1 MSDRRPVIGIAT
13 ALERAQYGLWDGRC
27 ALLQFS
33 YVEAI
38 QRADALALM
47 LPPDPALVENP
58 DEILDR
64 IDALVLAGGCD
75 IDPAHYGQEPH
86 PSTTGVVPPR
96 DEFELALLTRA
107 IERDM
112 ATLCIC
118 RGMQL
123 LNIVRGGTLVQH
135 LPDVLHTE
143 EHRRNPG
150 TFDGNE
156 HDVELVPGSLAAHA
170 AGGQLTMTKSHHH
183 QGVDVIGEGLVV
195 TGRSTIDDLPEAIE
209 LPENTFLLGVQWH
222 PEADT
227 SSQIFSALVD
237 EARQRM
243 ARQRISVAS
252 S

>member
-1 MSDRRPVIGIAT
+1 M
-13 ALERAQYGLWDGRC
+13 
-27 ALLQFS
+27 
-33 YVEAI
+33 
-38 QRADALALM
+38 
-47 LPPDPALVENP
+47 
-58 DEILDR
+58 
-64 IDALVLAGGCD
+64 
-75 IDPAHYGQEPH
+75 
-86 PSTTGVVPPR
+86 
-96 DEFELALLTRA
+96 
-107 IERDM
+107 
-112 ATLCIC
+112 
-118 RGMQL
+118 
-123 LNIVRGGTLVQH
+123 TLVT
-135 LPDVLHTE
+135 LTIGGIYLFSVF

-156 HDVELVPGSLAAHA
+156 HDVQLAPGSLAAHA
-170 AGGQLTMTKSHHH
+170 AGGKLTMTKSHHH

-195 TGRSTIDDLPEAIE
+195 TGHSTIDDLPEAIE